1 MVACW
6 KMPYKRRHMEVV
18 GKPSW
23 IFQHAMFGGWWNEI
37 VYHLPRG
44 SLDDLTTWDLCILVQ
59 DYQQNAAHEG
69 KVLSLLRLRG
79 GRGTPESLWVA
90 PGETRPEK
98 RSGVIKHGVLENP
111 PFIDFPIENSPKKDR
126 FKGLPSHV
134 WWHRSVSDR
143 DIQRLDFNLGG
154 L

>member
-1 MVACW
+1 MVVCW

-23 IFQHAMFGGWWNEI
+23 IFQHAMFGGWWNEF

-44 SLDDLTTWDLCILVQ
+44 SLDNLGNLRPLHLGSGLPTECSARGKGPEFVAASWRTWDDRQSLGCTGR
-59 DYQQNAAHEG
+59 NA
-69 KVLSLLRLRG
+69 S
-79 GRGTPESLWVA
+79 
-90 PGETRPEK
+90 GEDIRCHQTWRVGNF
-98 RSGVIKHGVLENP
+98 SIY
-111 PFIDFPIENSPKKDR
+111 IDFPIENSPLDR
-126 FKGLPSHV
+126 FKGFSSHV

-143 DIQRLDFNLGG
+143 DIQRPDFNLGG